1 MAGLA
6 LACPGHPRL
15 ASQYKNVDARDK
27 ARARRPPDLKVNAE
41 HQPGLVALE
50 IDEVEICG

>member
-6 LACPGHPRL
+6 PAIPRL